1 MSQVQH
7 RVISTTQCHKVTRP
21 FPRCMVGIG
30 GSFVLSSWIRDTLR
44 SPELWLIH
52 DTLFLTE
59 LISSS
64 LACLCWPGL
73 RTSQERL
80 CGVWWPATII
90 LRFAKPEPKC
100 GHRDWARNFFG
111 KQDKYWWLFQ
121 IGPLNW
127 YKSLA
132 VHQTAIC
139 CEQTVSR
146 RSSVKWK

>member
-21 FPRCMVGIG
+21 FPRCG
-30 GSFVLSSWIRDTLR
+30 GYWWVLCVKQLDSWNTPRVVADPWYIIPYWANFPQLGLFVLTRTQDQ
-44 SPELWLIH
+44 
-52 DTLFLTE
+52 
-59 LISSS
+59 
-64 LACLCWPGL
+64 PG
-73 RTSQERL
+73 EI
-80 CGVWWPATII
+80 VWWPATIRG
-90 LRFAKPEPKC
+90 RFAKPEPKC